1 MDTDQKKNTQHVN
14 SFTKGMNSDTSYDM
28 VDAEHYL
35 FGQNIRITNNTSLN
49 GDITSSTKENIVTA
63 ISNGVEVQTEGSISG
78 HILATA
84 SIGNIGAVIVRNS
97 NPEGLWS
104 VYKAELKDDKIKY
117 TLIFTSS
124 ETTDKDRFSV
134 VINKELEDCIKLYIA
149 DGKHS
154 VMCIDLLADDNYY
167 DGLSEEHIISNHIFP
182 TNRVKIEAKI
192 SGQLKT
198 QQLQYTYRFYKKYG
212 VASKLAPLTNK
223 IQVINNN
230 RNIETGNAEDTKTS
244 IGFKLRIDYDT
255 DLSRIFDHIQI
266 YRISYI
272 KKTET
277 PEVNLITDAQ
287 LTKGSSTYTYN
298 DTDNNTLA
306 TLTLDEFTSMN
317 GTVII
322 PQVLEQN
329 QNILFAANV
338 KDDTVIRINT
348 TEYNSRAYQF
358 DSDGNIKLY
367 SDTLYSDLKT
377 YTDVNNVEDEYYLN
391 KYVDM
396 NYTWPNSTD
405 CKYDADGYFGGT
417 GPNISWRFITCN
429 IPLDYTTGIDTPIAV
444 DLDQY
449 DKKIYYINSSCELVD
464 SNKTIDDYLDSK
476 SIYHDNPDYN
486 NIITSSLLRSLRRD
500 EVYRYGIV
508 FYDSYGNKSDVLWIA
523 DIRTPKHDE
532 SDIQSSNAIELS
544 DTASSQYGGL
554 DTFKAKLDARPIGIE
569 FNVTKPQVEGKTI
582 IGYEIV
588 RCEKTADTSRN
599 LLSTVISRALQQG
612 KVAHGVSNFTD
623 DNFRTPYYPNVFLTS
638 QFVYT
643 QGRTINE
650 ANVGWD
656 LYDFMQATADTDPI
670 YSSATNVENVS
681 IYQIYSPQINIAR
694 VDELDKLQN
703 NELALHPICFVY
715 DSGSALNIDIDQSNI
730 YTFKGDTT
738 NAALPSENN
747 QSGDVYWLSDVLKFM
762 MWNGS
767 QWTDVTD
774 QYVNRYQPYGNSDIR
789 KKLND
794 QLHTSFT
801 SNHTSQLES
810 RSGNHVEYLAQ
821 DGVFLINTRK
831 IDIEPTNKPNNATV
845 FKSYNRLFKM
855 YCIDKS
861 NVEGQNVTV
870 VRANTPIKQVAD
882 VKNPTWD
889 EGFTDYNPNGGT
901 DSATA
906 VKQYKSYITSLG
918 TEQFVNWAANGMY
931 DMPISYNER
940 YSDSGWVFRSYD
952 RRIDLRPGHNEV
964 EPVGYIGPGAVSF
977 IINTQKPDSSDSPL
991 LNQIVTHIDHDEHS
1005 QDKLGTLYCTI
1016 QHSATQFAGLTK
1028 VDKQYDTYVSHGN
1041 FTKDDSCMVFDGN
1054 IYITAAEIIN
1064 LYKTYNF
1071 NDYYTLISNQVVYY
1085 IPMESEVNTRFDYGL
1100 NYTNTSSKNV
1110 QLKPGVIAGIASQD
1124 RAAYQ
1129 YNLIYSDNERSI
1141 VKYTAQSE
1149 EESTQQFKQRIH
1161 YSQNKTNGESID
1173 NWNIFKPIDYIDAD
1187 SRYGEITHLLSAN
1200 NTLYYWQTNAFGKLS
1215 VNERS
1220 LITDTNSN
1228 TIQLGQGGVLQ
1239 RTDYINT
1246 FYGMQPD
1253 HLSAIA
1259 IDGSVYWIDSKNKA
1273 IVAGNGE
1280 RVINYCEAM
1289 NVQNISNSRFSNTLP
1304 QIDYDLQNMEL
1315 LCKTYKDNEQLVF
1328 NLKLPAATAIYT
1340 RDYDSTITFDNVL
1353 YGLKNDGSATRLNYN
1368 EEEGELL
1375 PTKLEFVVNAVPSV
1389 TKVFDNQQ
1397 INITDN
1403 TTNYEDDFA
1412 ENRTFTFSTDL
1423 CRPTIFNDLMVT
1435 DREGNINYAVPRENN
1450 AEYGNRM
1457 RGKWMKVTITDDNPS
1472 KDFAI
1477 SHIITKFRY
1486 SFI

>member
-35 FGQNIRITNNTSLN
+35 FGQNIRITNNTNLN

-104 VYKAELKDDKIKY
+104 VYKAELEDNKIKY
-117 TLIFTSS
+117 THIFTSS

-154 VMCIDLLADDNYY
+154 VMCIDLLADSEYY
-167 DGLSEEHIISNHIFP
+167 GGLSEEHIISNHIFP

-223 IQVINNN
+223 IQVIDDS
-230 RNIETGNAEDTKTS
+230 RNKEIGNAENTKTA
-244 IGFKLRIDYDT
+244 IGFKLSIKYDNNIT
-255 DLSRIFDHIQI
+255 KIFDHVQL
-266 YRISYI
+266 YRISYTT
-272 KKTET
+272 KTET
-277 PEVNLITDAQ
+277 PEVNLISDSILPKEETNYVFCDM
-287 LTKGSSTYTYN
+287 GI
-298 DTDNNTLA
+298 DPLA

-322 PQVLEQN
+322 PQVVEQN

-338 KDDTVIRINT
+338 QDSTTIRIDYDTYNPRSYQFNEDGVIRLFN
-348 TEYNSRAYQF
+348 
-358 DSDGNIKLY
+358 DVL
-367 SDTLYSDLKT
+367 
-377 YTDVNNVEDEYYLN
+377 YTDEVTYESVTNIPENVYLN
-391 KYVDM
+391 KYVDI
-396 NYTWPNSTD
+396 NYNFPNMYD

-417 GPNISWRFITCN
+417 GPNISWRFVTCN
-429 IPLDYTTGIDTPIAV
+429 IPIDYTTGAITPAA
-444 DLDQY
+444 LKNAQY
-449 DKKIYYINSSCELVD
+449 DRKIYYINKQKQLVD
-464 SNKTIDDYLDSK
+464 SNKTIDDYVDSK
-476 SIYHDNPDYN
+476 DVYREDPDYN
-486 NIITSSLLRSLRRD
+486 NIITSSLFRSLKRD

-508 FYDSYGNKSDVLWIA
+508 FYNKYGDKSDVLWIA
-523 DIRTPKHDE
+523 DIRTPNYKE
-532 SDIQSSNAIELS
+532 LDISGNGDGATEYKMQTPGILNINVLNADDMVS
-544 DTASSQYGGL
+544 
-554 DTFKAKLDARPIGIE
+554 KLYSKPIGIE
-569 FNVTKPQVEGKTI
+569 FNVDFSSLPNI

-588 RCEKTADTSRN
+588 RCEKKDAFTKN
-599 LLSTVISRALQQG
+599 LLATVLSRPIRQG
-612 KVAHGVSNFTD
+612 KVADGNESFNESAY
-623 DNFRTPYYPNVFLTS
+623 RTPYYPNMLLTTQFLY
-638 QFVYT
+638 V
-643 QGRTINE
+643 QGRVNGINP
-650 ANVGWD
+650 NISGITND
-656 LYDFMQATADTDPI
+656 LYHYRYDGTEGSTV
-670 YSSATNVENVS
+670 YSSGTNVENS
-681 IYQIYSPQINIAR
+681 TLFQIFSPQINTQR
-694 VDELDKLQN
+694 VDELNRLSDSSTV
-703 NELALHPICFVY
+703 LHPICYV
-715 DSGSALNIDIDQSNI
+715 DSGNYLYGIFNEGFATWIPGDSLGAYYFNQEESKYITPNSYLTSSLEGSAGSSV
-730 YTFKGDTT
+730 KH
-738 NAALPSENN
+738 
-747 QSGDVYWLSDVLKFM
+747 DVS
-762 MWNGS
+762 
-767 QWTDVTD
+767 
-774 QYVNRYQPYGNSDIR
+774 
-789 KKLND
+789 
-794 QLHTSFT
+794 
-801 SNHTSQLES
+801 
-810 RSGNHVEYLAQ
+810 
-821 DGVFLINTRK
+821 DGVFVINTRGCLNESDK
-831 IDIEPTNKPNNATV
+831 KTQNVAV
-845 FKSYNRLFKM
+845 FKNYYRHFDTQLIGNS
-855 YCIDKS
+855 S
-861 NVEGQNVTV
+861 VTV
-870 VRANTPIKQVAD
+870 GLWNANITAITD

-889 EGFTDYNPNGGT
+889 EGFTDVKPGSSGMENA
-901 DSATA
+901 SV
-906 VKQYKSYITSLG
+906 VKQYKSYISNIG
-918 TEQFVNWAANGMY
+918 VEQYVNWAANGMY
-931 DMPISYNER
+931 DMPSTKSEGYGA
-940 YSDSGWVFRSYD
+940 SGFVFRYD
-952 RRIDLRPGHNEV
+952 GELIDFSAQPYW
-964 EPVGYIGPGAVSF
+964 PAGYIGAGPVCFLAKIEDPIERGETNSVF
-977 IINTQKPDSSDSPL
+977 TNLIGRDITTTNILDEPITYSSS
-991 LNQIVTHIDHDEHS
+991 S
-1005 QDKLGTLYCTI
+1005 LGTIYCTI
-1016 QHSATQFAGLTK
+1016 QHKANQFAGLLSS
-1028 VDKQYDTYVSHGN
+1028 DKQYDSYLSFGN
-1041 FTKDDSCMVFDGN
+1041 FTKNNSCVVFDGN
-1054 IYITAAEIIN
+1054 IYITPVEIIN
-1064 LYKTYNF
+1064 MYKTYDF
-1071 NDYYTLISNQVVYY
+1071 NDYYTLLSNQVVYY
-1085 IPMESEVNTRFDYGL
+1085 IPMESEVNTKFDYGM
-1100 NYTNTSSKNV
+1100 NYTNTANKNV
-1110 QLKPGVIAGIASQD
+1110 QLKPGLISGVTSQD

-1129 YNLIYSDNERSI
+1129 YNTIYSDNERSV

-1149 EESTQQFKQRIH
+1149 EASIQQFKQRIH

-1173 NWNIFKPIDYIDAD
+1173 NWNIFKPVDYIDAD

-1477 SHIITKFRY
+1477 SHILTKFRY